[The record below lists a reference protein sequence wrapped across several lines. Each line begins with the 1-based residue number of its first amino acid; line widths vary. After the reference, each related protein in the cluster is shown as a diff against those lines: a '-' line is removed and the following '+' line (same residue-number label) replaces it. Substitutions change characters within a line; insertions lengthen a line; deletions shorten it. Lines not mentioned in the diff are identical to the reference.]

1 MQGGTNTDYT
11 VGHRWNVSYDF
22 TISTFDDDETSY
34 RLNDK
39 TYLFQLR
46 THHREHEFW
55 NGLSESV
62 MVTIYDKS
70 DTNIWKEKSCYIV
83 CDPHMS
89 TFDSQRYELQ
99 RPGVYTA
106 FQHSTF
112 PIQVQVKS
120 TLCKGTAW
128 SSAHCIC
135 GVAVIVGKSYHILD
149 LCDKKKKRVNYI
161 CGKHDE
167 LQVIPRD
174 NVFEFRVPTGL
185 KITATRRFKNFW
197 DIVLYPTV
205 LEVNSTSG
213 LCGSLD
219 NNRCNDFT
227 HRDGSMPIDACTKPW
242 WYHPN
247 DFTESFKLLDSE
259 HMFQDEDYEVDK
271 LVKEFPDYPDSQQLC
286 FCPYNDKEEKAASLG
301 TKETRQESVCGF
313 RHYASCSK
321 NETPCQKRHLSLR
334 RQRRSTFANQTV
346 ENYRYN
352 QSHVLITKRSTMTE
366 TEARIFCEAQMS
378 QNPLRI
384 QCEEMNVDN
393 SDTEI
398 ENCVLDI
405 MATGDTEWAGAAS
418 DRASQ
423 VCLTEVKKNVTI
435 QESFPESASLV
446 RNLTCPNNCTNNGIC
461 ENGECSCSEGFAT
474 ADCSVDLTISPN
486 VDDLNLGPDPI
497 CDVRVDCFEVYVNG
511 GDFPS
516 NRTYICRY
524 SMFHVDNNGSRSF
537 AGYSEVPGRQRNIYQ
552 VTCPLTYAERH
563 EDVFVLEYQLFLKM
577 DDNSFSSGLPFIVLD
592 STCQGFIESTGKY
605 SYFPESG
612 YCFINGTCYEEEA
625 KKTNDTCQRC
635 VSSSNPYAWTTAS
648 DADECATVVESDPD
662 STSSSDGNVPL
673 IIALTLLT
681 IICVAAI
688 VVTLLATFKWTKHIP
703 NSQTSGSQPTLSQ
716 HPKSCQDTPT
726 KADSWPSSSRKINMF

>member
-62 MVTIYDKS
+62 M
-70 DTNIWKEKSCYIV
+70 
-83 CDPHMS
+83 
-89 TFDSQRYELQ
+89 
-99 RPGVYTA
+99 
-106 FQHSTF
+106 
-112 PIQVQVKS
+112 
-120 TLCKGTAW
+120 
-128 SSAHCIC
+128 
-135 GVAVIVGKSYHILD
+135 
-149 LCDKKKKRVNYI
+149 
-161 CGKHDE
+161 
-167 LQVIPRD
+167 
-174 NVFEFRVPTGL
+174 FRVPTGL

-703 NSQTSGSQPTLSQ
+703 YEQPNIRFPANFVTASQVLSRYANQ
-716 HPKSCQDTPT
+716 SRLVAIVITENKYVLI
-726 KADSWPSSSRKINMF
+726 ADSQLPDIQNVIIRIWYTPFTAKHVMGTCCDLKKQGF